1 VENHREG
8 LLGEDGME
16 QPGVGQGQETQ
27 RTPRRDVNVGGSWD
41 ALFLIGVIP
50 LDVIDRPVIGE
61 DRSGS
66 GTAYAERIGHPDKTL
81 VCAHEGDCNGCRR
94 GWGAVLISA

>member
-1 VENHREG
+1 MLPDLSNLQRDRRLGQQVENHREG

-27 RTPRRDVNVGGSWD
+27 RTPRRDVNVGGSRD

-66 GTAYAERIGHPDKTL
+66 GTAYAERIGHPD
-81 VCAHEGDCNGCRR
+81 
-94 GWGAVLISA
+94 